1 LRANVPADEAR
12 VQNAARRIISGEL
25 PVLGHG
31 WMEVGAPP
39 RWNHEPLAALSTP
52 LAHWSRINYLDR
64 SVAGDHKVLWE
75 FNRHQHLITL
85 AQAWQYS
92 REPELLA
99 TIQLHLESWLRDN
112 PPSRGANWASS
123 LEVAYRSISWCW
135 TFRLLSGVPSTA
147 ELLSPPFA
155 DELLASI
162 HAHGRHVSRYLSTW
176 FSPNTHLTGEAL
188 GLLYLGTCFPALADA
203 EKWRRLGIEILES
216 EVQKQV
222 HTDGVYFE
230 QATQYHR
237 YTTEIYLHY
246 VLIARSRGESVSEGV
261 MTALHRLF
269 DVLLALSRADGS
281 MALLGDDDGGRLLQ
295 LDDRPPH
302 DLRSLLACGAV
313 VLEREDLAW
322 AGRGDDAAMVWLLGP
337 TAIDRRDAL
346 LGAQP
351 SATATAFA
359 AGGLFAVRDSWHSP
373 SGHATISC
381 GPHGALSSGHSHADA
396 LSVELF
402 VASGPLLVDKGT
414 LAYDGAERN
423 EFRSTAAHNTLELGG
438 DGASEPGTPFRWT
451 SYTDAKLDAWTSAD
465 QLAWL
470 VGHHDG
476 YSRLRPGLTHER
488 SVLHPTSGVWLIEDS
503 AIGATDLEFALRWH
517 LAPGVT
523 ANAAEDWSTGAV
535 LDLARNGVSTATL
548 LLAGSTKGRLGV
560 DSDRVSPQYGL
571 ALESKTVR
579 WSGSA
584 PRDLRVRSVV
594 IDWGSLQADEV
605 SVRGIPTVGDYLLR
619 RPGILS
625 APSAPVPILHFDPS
639 SAVIQHELTVT
650 AKSCWYEPERRGQAA
665 RCVAIGTELVTL
677 GAKGVVASGSIGSW
691 LVAECLNGQ
700 WARFAVGDAS
710 VGSR

>member
-1 LRANVPADEAR
+1 MLEKAKRLLRTPTAELVGRVTQRVYATSERLFPPATNGFVSGSQSASVTLAALASGGSSWTFGAGAGLTETIACLRANVPADEAR

-322 AGRGDDAAMVWLLGP
+322 ASHGLAAR
-337 TAIDRRDAL
+337 T
-346 LGAQP
+346 
-351 SATATAFA
+351 
-359 AGGLFAVRDSWHSP
+359 HS
-373 SGHATISC
+373 
-381 GPHGALSSGHSHADA
+381 D
-396 LSVELF
+396 
-402 VASGPLLVDKGT
+402 
-414 LAYDGAERN
+414 
-423 EFRSTAAHNTLELGG
+423 RST
-438 DGASEPGTPFRWT
+438 
-451 SYTDAKLDAWTSAD
+451 
-465 QLAWL
+465 
-470 VGHHDG
+470 
-476 YSRLRPGLTHER
+476 
-488 SVLHPTSGVWLIEDS
+488 
-503 AIGATDLEFALRWH
+503 
-517 LAPGVT
+517 
-523 ANAAEDWSTGAV
+523 
-535 LDLARNGVSTATL
+535 
-548 LLAGSTKGRLGV
+548 
-560 DSDRVSPQYGL
+560 
-571 ALESKTVR
+571 
-579 WSGSA
+579 
-584 PRDLRVRSVV
+584 
-594 IDWGSLQADEV
+594 
-605 SVRGIPTVGDYLLR
+605 
-619 RPGILS
+619 
-625 APSAPVPILHFDPS
+625 
-639 SAVIQHELTVT
+639 
-650 AKSCWYEPERRGQAA
+650 
-665 RCVAIGTELVTL
+665 
-677 GAKGVVASGSIGSW
+677 
-691 LVAECLNGQ
+691 
-700 WARFAVGDAS
+700 
-710 VGSR
+710 